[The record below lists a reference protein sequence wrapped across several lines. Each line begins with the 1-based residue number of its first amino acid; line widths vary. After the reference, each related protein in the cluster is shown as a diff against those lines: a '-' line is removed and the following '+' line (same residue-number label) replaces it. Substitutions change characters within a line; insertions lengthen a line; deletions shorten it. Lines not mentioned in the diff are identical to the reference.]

1 MQPNEMRL
9 YTLKIKC
16 KERWKMLNKEELKS
30 FQEESVIASWYNIR
44 SKDLYILNDVDKR
57 KIAKITKG
65 EDTYQ
70 EIVNEIAKIAKK
82 DDKERIL
89 EKINK
94 HCNKLINIGGYEN
107 EKFYKVGFIDGINL
121 IIECIEGKVK
131 C

>member
-1 MQPNEMRL
+1 
-9 YTLKIKC
+9 
-16 KERWKMLNKEELKS
+16 MLNKEELKS